1 MSVGVDPA
9 KAQSLA
15 DAIADFRDPD
25 DLPRL
30 HGAEEADY
38 RDAGLAWGPTNAPF
52 QTVEDLQQVL
62 GMTADIYRRV
72 APDLSVYSLTA
83 TLPATTDERLTKIVR
98 DARFDPPPLLLHRG

>member
-1 MSVGVDPA
+1 LLVLYCVSFKVA
-9 KAQSLA
+9 LE
-15 DAIADFRDPD
+15 I
-25 DLPRL
+25 
-30 HGAEEADY
+30 
-38 RDAGLAWGPTNAPF
+38 
-52 QTVEDLQQVL
+52 TVEDLQQVL